1 LRIIDE
7 GWNFDPEDRPTMFEI
22 IDILEEA
29 LAKQIDFE
37 ARGITG
43 DKWKEYLMSMLTGT
57 SPDSSESQSQLED

>member
-1 LRIIDE
+1 
-7 GWNFDPEDRPTMFEI
+7 MFEI